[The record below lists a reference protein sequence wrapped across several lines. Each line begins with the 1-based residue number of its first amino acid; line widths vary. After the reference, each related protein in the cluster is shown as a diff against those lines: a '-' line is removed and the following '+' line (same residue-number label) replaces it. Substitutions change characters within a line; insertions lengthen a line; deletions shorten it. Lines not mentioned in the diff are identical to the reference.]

1 MKKGLER
8 QFISG
13 SKLALWALLLSVLW
27 VVAGWPQTSP
37 PPPAASQP
45 AIAPAA
51 AAPAKPKSPETPPDK
66 VVMRVGDQSVTAGEL
81 EGVLHTLPI
90 AFQRTVATQGMK
102 TVGDQYATLLALSQK
117 AVTQKLDQTPEF
129 KQKLALQRVEWL
141 AQAEYKELADNVK
154 VAPDEINQYYTQH
167 QKDFEEVHVRQVS
180 VLKQVPGPKGAA
192 AGRGLP
198 EPEAR
203 TRIEAIRTALAAG
216 QDPAKVADQY
226 KMPNVVFFDPNP
238 RPFRH
243 GQLAGESDKAAWSLK
258 DGQVSEIQNNPMN
271 LYFLQVVKHQQP
283 VLKDVD
289 KEIESKIKQQKFDD
303 AVSQLKKSANIWLDP
318 EYFAPPKP
326 PAPAPQA
333 KAESP
338 SPKPESAPAKPQ
350 AEATKP

>member
-1 MKKGLER
+1 MKKGLEP

-37 PPPAASQP
+37 PPPAASQS
-45 AIAPAA
+45 AIAPTA

-81 EGVLHTLPI
+81 ESVLHTLPI

-117 AVTQKLDQTPEF
+117 AVTQGLDQTPEF

-141 AQAEYKELADNVK
+141 AQAEYKGLADSVK
-154 VAPDEINQYYTQH
+154 VAPDEISQYYTQH
-167 QKDFEEVHVRQVS
+167 QKDFEEVQVRQVS

-192 AGRGLP
+192 TGRGLP

-243 GQLAGESDKAAWSLK
+243 GQLASDSDKAAWSLQ

-271 LYFLQVVKHQQP
+271 FYFLQVVKHEQP
-283 VLKDVD
+283 AQKDAE
-289 KEIESKIKQQKFDD
+289 KEIESKIRGQKFDD
-303 AVSQLKKSANIWLDP
+303 AANQLKKDANVWLDP
-318 EYFAPPKP
+318 QFFAPPKP

-333 KAESP
+333 NAAAP
-338 SPKPESAPAKPQ
+338 PAKPQ
-350 AEATKP
+350 PGAQKP